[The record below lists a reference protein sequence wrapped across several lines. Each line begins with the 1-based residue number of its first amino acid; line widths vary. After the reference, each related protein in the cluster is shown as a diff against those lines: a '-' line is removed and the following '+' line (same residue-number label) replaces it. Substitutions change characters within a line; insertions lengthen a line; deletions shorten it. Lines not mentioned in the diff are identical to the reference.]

1 MSEERVIAAT
11 TTATS
16 ERGIEVSKVLRQT
29 YLLLGMT
36 LAFSAAMTAVA
47 VSVGAQPINWI
58 VSLVVMIGLL
68 FALQAKR
75 NSVMALPLVFAFT
88 GWMGWSLG
96 PMVAMV
102 LGSAGGSGI
111 LFNATAGTAIIFF
124 ALSAY
129 AVTTG
134 RDFSFLRGFLM
145 TGLIVCL
152 LAMVAAFFMNMPAL
166 HLAISGALILL
177 ASGFILFD
185 TSNIV
190 NGGETNYVMATVSL
204 YINIYMLFSNLL
216 AIMGVMGSDD

>member
-11 TTATS
+11 TADQVS
-16 ERGIEVSKVLRQT
+16 ARGINKVLRQT
-29 YLLLGMT
+29 YMLLGMT

-47 VSVGAQPINWI
+47 VSVGATPMNWI

-68 FALQAKR
+68 FAVQGAR
-75 NSVMALPLVFAFT
+75 NSVWALPLVFAFT

-96 PMVAMV
+96 PMVSFV
-102 LGSAGGSGI
+102 LGSAGGMGI
-111 LFNATAGTAIIFF
+111 LFNATAGTAITFF

-129 AVTTG
+129 AITSG
-134 RDFSFLRGFLM
+134 RDFTFMRGFLM
-145 TGLIVCL
+145 TGLVVCL
-152 LAMVAAFFMNMPAL
+152 LAIVAGFFFQVPGL
-166 HLAISGALILL
+166 QLAISGALILL

-190 NGGETNYVMATVSL
+190 RCGETNYVMATVSL

-216 AIMGVMGSDD
+216 AILGVMGSDD

>member
-11 TTATS
+11 TADQVS
-16 ERGIEVSKVLRQT
+16 ARGINKVLRQT
-29 YLLLGMT
+29 YMLLGMT

-47 VSVGAQPINWI
+47 VSVGATPMNWI

-68 FALQAKR
+68 FAVQGAR
-75 NSVMALPLVFAFT
+75 NSVWALPLVFAFT

-96 PMVAMV
+96 PMVSFV
-102 LGSAGGSGI
+102 LGSAGGMGI
-111 LFNATAGTAIIFF
+111 LFNATAGTAITFF

-129 AVTTG
+129 AITSG
-134 RDFSFLRGFLM
+134 RDFTFMRGFLM
-145 TGLIVCL
+145 TGLVVCL
-152 LAMVAAFFMNMPAL
+152 LAIVAGFFFKVPGL
-166 HLAISGALILL
+166 QLAISGALILL

-190 NGGETNYVMATVSL
+190 RGGETNYVMATVSL

-216 AIMGVMGSDD
+216 AILGVMGSDD

>member
-16 ERGIEVSKVLRQT
+16 ERGTVTKVLRQT
-29 YLLLGMT
+29 YMLLGMT

-47 VSVGAQPINWI
+47 VSVGAQPMNWI
-58 VSLVVMIGLL
+58 VSLVVMLGLL
-68 FALQAKR
+68 FAVQAKR
-75 NSVMALPLVFAFT
+75 NSAMALPLVFAFT

-96 PMVAMV
+96 PMVSMV
-102 LGSAGGSGI
+102 LGSAGGAGI
-111 LFNATAGTAIIFF
+111 LFNATAGTAITFF
-124 ALSAY
+124 GLSAY

-152 LAMVAAFFMNMPAL
+152 LAMLAAFFMSMPVL

-204 YINIYMLFSNLL
+204 YVNIYMLFSNLL
-216 AIMGVMGSDD
+216 AIMGIMGSDD